1 MTCSH
6 KADCPLFAQ
15 FAMEP
20 SLAVWKSHY
29 CEGEFVTCARYQA
42 ALKGDAIPLTL
53 LPNGKLIE
61 KKEKTQEEMGGTALF
76 NAILKN
82 RASMVKSMITS
93 HMSSAD
99 VVSVDG
105 STPLMAA
112 ASVGALEIV
121 KILLESGCNP
131 YRTNNNGIKALD
143 VARKKNFEECA
154 EVIQIFMETHPHLKD
169 LAAAFEAQKS
179 SAIAKAKAEEEA
191 DDGSSVSEVVNLL
204 KKLNPFSR

>member
-6 KADCPLFAQ
+6 KTDCPLFAQ

-20 SLAVWKSHY
+20 SLAIWKSHY
-29 CEGEFVTCARYQA
+29 CEGEFATCKRYQL

-61 KKEKTQEEMGGTALF
+61 KKVKTQEEMGGTALF

-82 RASMVKSMITS
+82 RASMVKSMITTQ
-93 HMSSAD
+93 MSSAD
-99 VVSVDG
+99 VVSIDG

-112 ASVGALEIV
+112 ASVGSLEIV
-121 KILLESGCNP
+121 NILLQAGCNP

-143 VARKKNFEECA
+143 VAKKKGFPDCEK
-154 EVIQIFMETHPHLKD
+154 VIQEFMETHSHLKD

-179 SAIAKAKAEEEA
+179 SAIAKAKAEEDAGNENA
-191 DDGSSVSEVVNLL
+191 IDEVVSIL